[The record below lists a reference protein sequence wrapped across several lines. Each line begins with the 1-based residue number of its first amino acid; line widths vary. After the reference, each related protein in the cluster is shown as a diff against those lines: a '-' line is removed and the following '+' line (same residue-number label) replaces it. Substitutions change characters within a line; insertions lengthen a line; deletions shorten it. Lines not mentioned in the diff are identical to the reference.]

1 MKIEVNHYE
10 DANMVE
16 ITFAATVEEVRI
28 DIVLQELSSEGHWSK
43 ASVKE
48 DSLNKNPSMLYD
60 WGIEWKTRVY
70 GQ

>member
-28 DIVLQELSSEGHWSK
+28 DIVQQELSSEGHWSK
-43 ASVKE
+43 ASIKE
-48 DSLNKNPSMLYD
+48 DNLNKNPSMLYD
-60 WGIEWKTRVY
+60 WGIK
-70 GQ
+70 